1 LFEAAIC
8 GIEPR
13 DFARAARYVADLVG
27 VAHVA
32 LGSDFDGTVHM
43 QYDVTGLPLMTQG
56 LLEAGFSDQDVRQ
69 IMGGNVIRLLQD
81 NLPPLLRDVGDQH
94 AAVGAVDKL

>member
-8 GIEPR
+8 GIEPE
-13 DFARAARYVADLVG
+13 DFARAVRYVADLVG
-27 VAHVA
+27 IAHVA

-43 QYDVTGLPLMTQG
+43 NHDVTGLPLLTQA
-56 LLEAGFSDQDVRQ
+56 LLEAGFSDQEVGQ

-81 NLPPLLRDVGDQH
+81 NLPPLFRHVGDQH
-94 AAVGAVDKL
+94 AAVGTVNKL